1 MSLPVLPPQPQLP
14 TLHPVTPTIAP
25 YPRSDSARK
34 RPFESIPDISDNW
47 TAPFRDGLPTPPSE
61 MNGVATYN
69 VIPSSAY
76 GSKLDGITLPPYA
89 KISDYPRMNFDGATA
104 MVPTSKPHYQ
114 PPVKENNIREQGS
127 QKKSSTNST
136 ASYLQIPSTINNSK
150 GSLAEFA
157 AQMTCLFWFESAAK
171 LKAVEERS
179 PSAGPLAPE
188 TMPTVGFQK
197 WVTNILSTTQV
208 SQNVVLLALMFVYR
222 LKKFNPG
229 VRGKKGSEYRL
240 MTIAL
245 MLGNKFLDDN
255 TYTNKTWAEVS
266 GITVQEIHIMEVEFL
281 SNIRYNL
288 YASKEEWRQWHVKL
302 GLFADYFNN
311 APRVAEK
318 SDRPAVPPALRVSP
332 GLAPISRAALCSP
345 SKLPSPPATDALRSH
360 HWPLP
365 LNGLPYAGGA
375 CQLPPSDMSL
385 AGSHQ
390 NSRKRSRDEA
400 VEELP
405 SKRNTAAMVP
415 NLPVSSALT
424 NIPAL
429 PPALP
434 PVMPS
439 TSTSTPTSTSTA
451 PSTSVPSLVPAM
463 PDSVSRLPRPN
474 FPALSLAPTM
484 PPAVSTV
491 PQLPST
497 GRVMPPVYA
506 PPNTWI
512 SQQMPTTTTVAPA
525 VTVPTVPPLSNGLY
539 TSLPD
544 PSRHHNSPF
553 AISSATIS
561 PAVSAYSVTPQTHLS
576 PSFFLA
582 NRNSPYRPVRSV
594 NTLLIP
600 PPSTSLQQQR
610 SVPFDHMH
618 YQPLGKTISER
629 KTGLLPYLHHEA
641 WPSGPIGQ
649 PMFHSSFNFP

>member
-1 MSLPVLPPQPQLP
+1 MSLPVFPPQPYLP
-14 TLHPVTPTIAP
+14 TLHPITPTLAP
-25 YPRSDSARK
+25 YPRADSARK
-34 RPFESIPDISDNW
+34 RPLEPVPDISDNW

-69 VIPSSAY
+69 VLPSSAY

-89 KISDYPRMNFDGATA
+89 KVSDYSRMNLDGATA
-104 MVPTSKPHYQ
+104 MVPASKPQYQ
-114 PPVKENNIREQGS
+114 PPAKENSAREPHNS
-127 QKKSSTNST
+127 QKKSSTNS
-136 ASYLQIPSTINNSK
+136 AVSYLQIPATINNSK

-171 LKAVEERS
+171 LTAVEDRS
-179 PSAGPLAPE
+179 PSAGSFAPE
-188 TMPTVGFQK
+188 TVPSVGFQK

-281 SNIRYNL
+281 SNVRYNL
-288 YASKEEWRQWHVKL
+288 FVSKEEWGKWHVKL

-311 APRVAEK
+311 APRALEK
-318 SDRPAVPPALRVSP
+318 SDRPTAPPALRVSP
-332 GLAPISRAALCSP
+332 NLGPVPRAALCSP
-345 SKLPSPPATDALRSH
+345 SKLPSPPANDSLRSH
-360 HWPLP
+360 NWPLP
-365 LNGLPYAGGA
+365 LNAMPYAGGV
-375 CQLPPSDMSL
+375 CQLPPSDMPL
-385 AGSHQ
+385 A
-390 NSRKRSRDEA
+390 NPRKRSRDEA

-405 SKRNTAAMVP
+405 SKRNTAMMS
-415 NLPVSSALT
+415 NLPSTSALS

-429 PPALP
+429 PPVL
-434 PVMPS
+434 S
-439 TSTSTPTSTSTA
+439 SIPTSTSMSM
-451 PSTSVPSLVPAM
+451 PSHLPTM
-463 PDSVSRLPRPN
+463 PESVSRLPRPN
-474 FPALSLAPTM
+474 FASHSLPPAM
-484 PPAVSTV
+484 PPAVSV

-497 GRVMPPVYA
+497 GRVMAPVYA
-506 PPNTWI
+506 PPSTWI
-512 SQQMPTTTTVAPA
+512 SQQLPTTTVAP
-525 VTVPTVPPLSNGLY
+525 TVPAVPPLTSALY
-539 TSLPD
+539 NSLPD

-553 AISSATIS
+553 AMSSATIS
-561 PAVSAYSVTPQTHLS
+561 PAVSAYSVTSQTHLS

-618 YQPLGKTISER
+618 YQPLGKTAAER

-641 WPSGPIGQ
+641 WPTGPIGQ
-649 PMFHSSFNFP
+649 PMFHSASFNFS

>member
-1 MSLPVLPPQPQLP
+1 MSLPVLPPQPHLP
-14 TLHPVTPTIAP
+14 TLHPVTPTIAH
-25 YPRSDSARK
+25 YSRTDSARK
-34 RPFESIPDISDNW
+34 RSYEPVTHNSDHW
-47 TAPFRDGLPTPPSE
+47 TVPFRDGLPTPPSD
-61 MNGVATYN
+61 MNGIATYN

-76 GSKLDGITLPPYA
+76 GSKLDGVTLPPYA
-89 KISDYPRMNFDGATA
+89 KVSDYSRRDYDGATTMIPA
-104 MVPTSKPHYQ
+104 SKPYYQ
-114 PPVKENNIREQGS
+114 PPAKENSTREQDS
-127 QKKSSTNST
+127 QKKSSTNSA

-157 AQMTCLFWFESAAK
+157 AQMTCLFWFESAAQ
-171 LKAVEERS
+171 LKAVEDRS

-188 TMPTVGFQK
+188 TMPTMGFQK

-288 YASKEEWRQWHVKL
+288 FVSKEEWGDWHVKL
-302 GLFADYFNN
+302 GLFADYFNK
-311 APRVAEK
+311 APRVVEK
-318 SDRPAVPPALRVSP
+318 SDRPAAPTALRVSP
-332 GLAPISRAALCSP
+332 NLGPIPRAALCSP
-345 SKLPSPPATDALRSH
+345 SKLPSPPATDSLRSYI
-360 HWPLP
+360 WPLP
-365 LNGLPYAGGA
+365 LNAVSYAGGV
-375 CQLPPSDMSL
+375 CQLPPSDMPL
-385 AGSHQ
+385 ASSHQ
-390 NSRKRSRDEA
+390 NPRKRSRDEA

-415 NLPVSSALT
+415 NLPSSSALT

-429 PPALP
+429 PL
-434 PVMPS
+434 VM
-439 TSTSTPTSTSTA
+439 TSTA
-451 PSTSVPSLVPAM
+451 ASASTSVPAHIPPMPM
-463 PDSVSRLPRPN
+463 PDAVSRLPRPN
-474 FPALSLAPTM
+474 FPSLTMAPAM
-484 PPAVSTV
+484 PPAVSSV

-497 GRVMPPVYA
+497 SRVMPPVYP

-512 SQQMPTTTTVAPA
+512 SQQMPTTTTVAP
-525 VTVPTVPPLSNGLY
+525 TVPPLNSGLY
-539 TSLPD
+539 ASLPD

-618 YQPLGKTISER
+618 YQPLGKTAAER
-629 KTGLLPYLHHEA
+629 KTGVLPYLHHEA
-641 WPSGPIGQ
+641 WPTGPIAQ
-649 PMFHSSFNFP
+649 PMFHTSFNFS